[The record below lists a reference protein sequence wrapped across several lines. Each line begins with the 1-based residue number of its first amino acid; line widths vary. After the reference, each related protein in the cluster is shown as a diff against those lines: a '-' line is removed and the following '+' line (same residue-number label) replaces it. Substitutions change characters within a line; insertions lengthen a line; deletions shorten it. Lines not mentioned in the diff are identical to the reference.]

1 MSVLLGSMGQPGFD
15 EPIAL
20 MMDCHRRIERFLG
33 VLQHV
38 AAHCGSGRLDEES
51 QRAVQKPSVR
61 ANRLALLLSLSHQF
75 LQVADVSLL
84 QA

>member
-1 MSVLLGSMGQPGFD
+1 MA
-15 EPIAL
+15 E
-20 MMDCHRRIERFLG
+20 
-33 VLQHV
+33 
-38 AAHCGSGRLDEES
+38 
-51 QRAVQKPSVR
+51 KPSVR